1 MILTKITIIEII
13 TKMATEWLNKQVTC
27 GGYTEQR
34 DYSHPDEK
42 LQCVTQKFT
51 TGTLLIS
58 VTFYLFF

>member
-1 MILTKITIIEII
+1 
-13 TKMATEWLNKQVTC
+13 MATEWLNKQVTC